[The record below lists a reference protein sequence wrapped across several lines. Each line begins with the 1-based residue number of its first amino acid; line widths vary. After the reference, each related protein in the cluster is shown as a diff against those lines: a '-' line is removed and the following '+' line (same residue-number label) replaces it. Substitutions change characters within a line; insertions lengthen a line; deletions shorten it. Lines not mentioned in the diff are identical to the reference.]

1 MDTFPWTGQGSP
13 ACCSPWG
20 HKKLDVTEWLN
31 NNIMNCSRDVGR
43 KSLHALLPL
52 TRASIFSS
60 FAWIW
65 PTLCFFW
72 KPCTHRVYTHCRLNY
87 SPPWC
92 HKAHKLGMNVW
103 CGEIWAS
110 NPRILPCFRGC
121 SGYSGVLQSPSHL
134 SLLKQPSSLPWRL
147 ICDTIL
153 LTSFACQG
161 FKGWTHKSKYSQV
174 EAAPGGS

>member
-1 MDTFPWTGQGSP
+1 MSDSVRPHGLQPTRLLHPWDSPGKRTGVGATAFSDTTLRVTTNGHFPMNRTGKPGVLQSTGSQEVGCDRV
-13 ACCSPWG
+13 AEQQ
-20 HKKLDVTEWLN
+20 HHELFK
-31 NNIMNCSRDVGR
+31 DVGR

-103 CGEIWAS
+103 CGES
-110 NPRILPCFRGC
+110 
-121 SGYSGVLQSPSHL
+121 
-134 SLLKQPSSLPWRL
+134 
-147 ICDTIL
+147 
-153 LTSFACQG
+153 
-161 FKGWTHKSKYSQV
+161 
-174 EAAPGGS
+174 